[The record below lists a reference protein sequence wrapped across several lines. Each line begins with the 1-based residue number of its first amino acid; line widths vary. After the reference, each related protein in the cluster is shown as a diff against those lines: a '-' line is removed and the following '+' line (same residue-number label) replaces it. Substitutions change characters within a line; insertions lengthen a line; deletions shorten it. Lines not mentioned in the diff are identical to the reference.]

1 MSARKQLKLGTMTL
15 EFLKPVP
22 ERNSAKSFVG
32 ILKSTEDAVNT
43 VRRLRDMD
51 LNREKKRLND

>member
-1 MSARKQLKLGTMTL
+1 MSARKQLKLGAMTL
-15 EFLKPVP
+15 EVSKSVP
-22 ERNSAKSFVG
+22 ERTSAKSFVV

-51 LNREKKRLND
+51 SNRERKRLND